1 MTKEVTQGVIRPAGK
16 AVGAAAGELAK
27 DENRA
32 KVGCPAHLVHP
43 HASPLKSLSVVRCPH
58 QLTGTHSV
66 SACCCMAVSAAT
78 CLPQVSPETAH
89 CIAGGAVAGGQ
100 SAPPPVTVCKLA
112 VGVSALAGAGAAGGA
127 EPGRAGGADREG
139 HHARRHP
146 AGRQG
151 VRRDRRAHDRAGV
164 GRCMCSMLLLL
175 CTSAHNAPIIR
186 CGASV
191 HECLCAAC

>member
-1 MTKEVTQGVIRPAGK
+1 MLR
-16 AVGAAAGELAK
+16 GEL
-27 DENRA
+27 
-32 KVGCPAHLVHP
+32 
-43 HASPLKSLSVVRCPH
+43 KSFSVVRCPH

-66 SACCCMAVSAAT
+66 LACCCVAVSAAA
-78 CLPQVSPETAH
+78 CLLQVSLEAAH

-100 SAPPPVTVCKLA
+100 SAPPTVTLCKLA
-112 VGVSALAGAGAAGGA
+112 EGVKLTEDARVKVLALAGAGAAGGA
-127 EPGRAGGADREG
+127 DPGRAGGADREG

-151 VRRDRRAHDRAGV
+151 VRRERRAHDRAGV

-175 CTSAHNAPIIR
+175 CTSAHNAPINR

-191 HECLCAAC
+191 HECLCAACCFRKDGTCT